1 MPASEVLRWRICDEC
16 QECPMRRPRRCTG
29 CRAVSYCSR
38 VDGKGRAACQNEAW
52 AGHKEACKAAQ
63 RERKGKESIAAAKKG
78 AAAAAAE
85 AAVVAKTKET
95 ARKKAQKKRK
105 AERKRQAAM
114 QATTAAE
121 KRQ

>member
-1 MPASEVLRWRICDEC
+1 MPASEVLRWRICCDEC

-63 RERKGKESIAAAKKG
+63 RERKEKESTAAAEG

-121 KRQ
+121 KGQ